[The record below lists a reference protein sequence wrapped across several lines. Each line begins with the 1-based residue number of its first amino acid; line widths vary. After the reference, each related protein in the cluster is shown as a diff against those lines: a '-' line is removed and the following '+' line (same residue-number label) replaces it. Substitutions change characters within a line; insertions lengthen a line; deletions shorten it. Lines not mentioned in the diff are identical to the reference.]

1 MLYICCNKI
10 CQKFYAIKC
19 MLCYVI
25 YILCRKQNMTQRS
38 QMNTCMP
45 RTPPECIPL
54 SSTYMETQFAL
65 KKDARQIKQY
75 YQKEVIFKLYGI
87 ALSSKSNQNE
97 ILQKE
102 YQRESPKTIMAYPFG
117 FSVTTHFPCVEDVCS
132 FQELML
138 FNKCQDIYTI
148 VA

>member
-38 QMNTCMP
+38 QMNTCMV

-54 SSTYMETQFAL
+54 LSTYMETQFAL
-65 KKDARQIKQY
+65 KTDARY
-75 YQKEVIFKLYGI
+75 YNITRKKLDLNCMAQLYRFEY
-87 ALSSKSNQNE
+87 NQNE
-97 ILQKE
+97 ILQIE
-102 YQRESPKTIMAYPFG
+102 YHRESPKTIMVYPFG
-117 FSVTTHFPCVEDVCS
+117 FSVTTHFPCVKDVCS
-132 FQELML
+132 FQEVML